1 MNKLK
6 IMLLSALAAVTTN
19 IYAQYTYS
27 PIKYKFEEKGVK
39 ADGWNEI
46 SLQVSPIKL
55 STTNSLNG
63 TGYSLGYN
71 KVFNIAKGQ
80 PLYLVAGANVQ
91 YSSSTNK
98 INGEGGSFT
107 YKDAKGNEEPKSYG
121 TSVSNEVT
129 LFDINVPVSVMYD
142 IAVSNSVSVA
152 PYAGIKFRTGL
163 SGTTTS
169 KASATGLS
177 SEESTA
183 LALVAGNKF
192 EEQSSSVYD
201 NGFKRFLIGWQAG
214 VNLYYEDY
222 ILGLSYG
229 TYLNKIAD
237 DTTLKQG
244 SITIG
249 YRF

>member
-1 MNKLK
+1 MKRLKL
-6 IMLLSALAAVTTN
+6 ILLSAFAALTTN
-19 IYAQYTYS
+19 IQAQYTYS

-55 STTNSLNG
+55 STTNSLDG

-107 YKDAKGNEEPKSYG
+107 YKDAKGNEVPKSYG

-152 PYAGIKFRTGL
+152 PYAGIKTGDRAL
-163 SGTTTS
+163 KS
-169 KASATGLS
+169 KDQRLKPLFFISHYRGKQLLMTQMHSVKFSYGDGCAFILPYPGNNLQS
-177 SEESTA
+177 
-183 LALVAGNKF
+183 LA
-192 EEQSSSVYD
+192 SSS
-201 NGFKRFLIGWQAG
+201 FI
-214 VNLYYEDY
+214 
-222 ILGLSYG
+222 S
-229 TYLNKIAD
+229 
-237 DTTLKQG
+237 
-244 SITIG
+244 
-249 YRF
+249 